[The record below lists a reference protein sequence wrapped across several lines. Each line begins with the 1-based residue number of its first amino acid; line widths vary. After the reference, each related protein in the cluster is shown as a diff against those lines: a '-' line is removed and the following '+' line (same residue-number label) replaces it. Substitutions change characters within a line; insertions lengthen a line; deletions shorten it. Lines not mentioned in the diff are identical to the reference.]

1 MAWQHVCVCVCV
13 CATREQAS
21 KQADKKVSPLK
32 HVVRNLRRAV
42 SKRRAVGGWW
52 SCLCSRPNPARSVR
66 IKLETGSYGLSRVPV
81 PVSVPIPGGTGTV
94 HRVAMCLG
102 QADGATREG
111 GRPRG
116 QRASSWI
123 CHLTPHLT
131 GRRLARQ
138 QRLFFFS
145 LVNRSLGL

>member
-1 MAWQHVCVCVCV
+1 MAWQHVRVCVCV
-13 CATREQAS
+13 CTPGS

-94 HRVAMCLG
+94 HRVAMCPE
-102 QADGATREG
+102 QAGRGNEG

-145 LVNRSLGL
+145 PVNRSLGL

>member
-1 MAWQHVCVCVCV
+1 MAACVCVCLCV
-13 CATREQAS
+13 QPGS

-111 GRPRG
+111 DQEDRELRHGFVT
-116 QRASSWI
+116 S
-123 CHLTPHLT
+123 HLTS
-131 GRRLARQ
+131 LAGGWQ
-138 QRLFFFS
+138 GSKGFFFS